1 MRGASEK
8 SREGR
13 REVWQSALGD
23 GSVLRPEKNPDR
35 SRRSGFEINQNR
47 RFRPPD
53 LSVAVAV
60 PSAASAASAAASS
73 SATTT
78 ILARTGLVDSQGT
91 PLEFLTVQGVNCGL
105 GSVRH
110 FHEAETARFASF
122 AIHDDLCRGD
132 GSVRAEKLAEVI
144 GCCFE

>member
-13 REVWQSALGD
+13 REVRQSALGE

-35 SRRSGFEINQNR
+35 SRRSGFEINKNR

-53 LSVAVAV
+53 LLVAVAV
-60 PSAASAASAAASS
+60 PTAASAAAAASS
-73 SATTT
+73 TASAT
-78 ILARTGLVDSQGT
+78 ILARTGFVDSQGT
-91 PLEFLTVQGVNCGL
+91 PLEILTVQGVNCGL

-110 FHEAETARFASF
+110 FHETETARFAGF
-122 AIHDDLCRGD
+122 AIHNHLCRGD